1 MPLRSQ
7 ARPFDKPFNTMHS
20 EIVQRKVCGQ
30 ELRLVLLCSSH
41 ENSGPKILAVKLP
54 CERLRFRIA
63 VPAHA
68 RPAPAERAIWPR
80 MVLRARRSG
89 APGGLG
95 PGWLRGENDSAPICA
110 DAAAKRR
117 QPHAFHTRPGRCEP
131 RIAAFR
137 TSPNGALAR
146 LGTGKKYKT
155 EIQNRNLESKSRLS
169 THLESAV
176 PIIKQTKAKSHH
188 AAGA

>member
-1 MPLRSQ
+1 MVCRTASLGSGAASARAFLHRRIRPRMQILSLRATVWRSAP
-7 ARPFDKPFNTMHS
+7 ARA
-20 EIVQRKVCGQ
+20 RA
-30 ELRLVLLCSSH
+30 R
-41 ENSGPKILAVKLP
+41 
-54 CERLRFRIA
+54 
-63 VPAHA
+63 

-131 RIAAFR
+131 RIAAVR

-155 EIQNRNLESKSRLS
+155 EIRNRNPESKPRLS
-169 THLESAV
+169 LHMESAV
-176 PIIKQTKAKSHH
+176 VFVISENCATRDA
-188 AAGA
+188 

>member
-1 MPLRSQ
+1 MVCRTASLGSGAASARAFLHRRIRPRMQILSLRATVWRSAP
-7 ARPFDKPFNTMHS
+7 ARA
-20 EIVQRKVCGQ
+20 RA
-30 ELRLVLLCSSH
+30 R
-41 ENSGPKILAVKLP
+41 
-54 CERLRFRIA
+54 
-63 VPAHA
+63 

-169 THLESAV
+169 THLGSAV
-176 PIIKQTKAKSHH
+176 MIFSNF
-188 AAGA
+188 